1 MFKGAGKEIILYAIW
16 TDNIAKLPSLYNSVD
31 VGDYVNY
38 PVYYDNVTD
47 ANNYITNLYGWR
59 VLSKDVDLD
68 GNVDDIIMYRY
79 DGETVTHRIVEII
92 DNGFI
97 TKGDANEFND
107 DYVVYKDDIIGKVS
121 IIIPKYGYVVHWLKF
136 KGGKGVASTLGL
148 MLTIT
153 PFTGILTA
161 LTWLAM
167 AVSFKYSS
175 LSALTALALAPLYA
189 FIWDGQMPALFY
201 LGLAIL
207 SFWRH
212 KENIKRLAKGEE
224 TKINLKKKK
233 TK

>member
-1 MFKGAGKEIILYAIW
+1 MIFPSFIAAAAGYLFGSVPFGLVFTRMAGLGDIRKIGSGNIGATNVLRTGRKDLALLTLIFDIGKAGIAAVLCEWLYDSQ
-16 TDNIAKLPSLYNSVD
+16 TVGLIAGFSAVI
-31 VGDYVNY
+31 GHNY
-38 PVYYDNVTD
+38 P
-47 ANNYITNLYGWR
+47 L
-59 VLSKDVDLD
+59 
-68 GNVDDIIMYRY
+68 
-79 DGETVTHRIVEII
+79 
-92 DNGFI
+92 
-97 TKGDANEFND
+97 
-107 DYVVYKDDIIGKVS
+107 
-121 IIIPKYGYVVHWLKF
+121 WLKF

-189 FIWDGQMPALFY
+189 FIWNGQMPALFY